1 MFTQNNVIF
10 ILLPRLLGANKS
22 IKPLRLPGPCISIR
36 DDIPIND
43 IQFHADKVKILGIKS
58 YICRQQNE
66 KR

>member
-1 MFTQNNVIF
+1 MFTQNNVIL
-10 ILLPRLLGANKS
+10 ILLPRLLGENKS
-22 IKPLRLPGPCISIR
+22 IKPLSLPGPCIGIR
-36 DDIPIND
+36 NNIPVCN